1 MKKIT
6 ALVLSSFLVLSACG
20 DKPQNLTSAAPLTG
34 PPFVMYQ
41 ASLAQGIDFKKD
53 GYPAFITQVA
63 GMSGLE
69 PWGRWSD
76 ADAGGPVVRF
86 TFKDKLPAAFKL
98 VVTAN
103 AFGPNEGKSIQVKAG
118 QATQELTIKNAAEPG
133 AYTIKF
139 EKVDGNTLEFIPP
152 APTSACYEVAPR
164 GQACTWRGLSPPP
177 PHARPC
183 FLAQVRPDRPS
194 RPARPLAGA
203 AAMPRASRRRQR
215 RLPRTGRR
223 A

>member
-1 MKKIT
+1 MKKLTVLI
-6 ALVLSSFLVLSACG
+6 LSSMLVLSACG
-20 DKPQNLTSAAPLTG
+20 DKPKPQTPSATAPAMVVYEAT
-34 PPFVMYQ
+34 
-41 ASLAQGIDFKKD
+41 LAQGIEFKKD

-76 ADAGGPVVRF
+76 ADVGGPVVRF

-139 EKVDGNTLEFIPP
+139 EKVDGNTLEFTPP
-152 APTSACYEVAPR
+152 APTSPAS
-164 GQACTWRGLSPPP
+164 LNKDSP
-177 PHARPC
+177 
-183 FLAQVRPDRPS
+183 D
-194 RPARPLAGA
+194 
-203 AAMPRASRRRQR
+203 QR
-215 RLPRTGRR
+215 KLGIGFVSLKLE
-223 A
+223 